1 MWLSDEDRVK
11 KILEGLA
18 SEPGKRRIKFIQ
30 RIGKIAEEEDVN
42 LLKEAP
48 QVLLSCIT
56 DPDEEVWRETEIVLR
71 SILRRKKDLIVKH
84 LGVLVPHVK
93 LPGPERKKA
102 LAILMDVAIEDAKLV
117 DDFKPILLKEL
128 ETGDKD
134 ERDIMVAL
142 LEKVGIYAKDYVR
155 QVRATELILDE
166 ARGSGADVTEAENAL
181 AEAKALV
188 VTRGIND
195 FLMRA
200 KKAELMARYAK
211 KVTVRWRDQVQG
223 LTNVA
228 IAPSGRS
235 IAVSKA
241 SEVLMYSKDKEVKW
255 KFGVEGE
262 VSALKFTSDGRNL
275 LIGTSGNM
283 LYLLNIDGN
292 VVWKRRRGGAV
303 SALDISRKRDEIF
316 VCSDDS
322 NVSILSMD
330 GVETTRNWTEKPA
343 KMVSVTDDGNWL
355 VLTLGDH
362 NLFAYDKGLLLK
374 WRAMGG
380 VWADIAMSGD
390 GNYILGGTQGGDA
403 QCLSSVGIPLWK
415 RPLGDAIKKVVV
427 RSEVETFLIGTRREV
442 HSFDKAGKAL
452 WRYQPK
458 ELLVSLDATV
468 DGDVIAV
475 VTEGGLYC
483 IENRDVSRHFIKDL
497 ASSLKTMESF
507 GIDMSGVAER
517 IEKAKTCFSSNDY
530 KQGAAFVTEIR
541 EMIEDAKLSRGSEL
555 LVLAEKMLSESKA
568 RGVDTTEGTIILH
581 RAEDHINK
589 GDYDGAIVEAKRAL
603 EIAKLAETTKKRV
616 EIAEKEKRKG
626 EIRKVIDVAVS
637 LIDEAEDMG
646 IDTTEAE
653 EQLQAAITAS
663 DEGEFDQVLF
673 IVKELDEIL
682 QRQKKVIPG
691 QTEANCARVAV
702 VLEKDTPITEELSK
716 AISDMNRAVKYYE
729 STNSLNRAGDCY
741 VTLAKLENKANNPI
755 MSKSMYQRA
764 INTFFRIGELPKVAK
779 LIMDMMK
786 EIKGEEEAPIYDIE
800 DAFCIFKDGRLVT
813 HHTVR
818 LRPEM
823 DRELLGG
830 MLVAIQNFVEDSLM
844 ASTPGML
851 NELRYGNTKILIQR
865 GAYLTI
871 ALVITGAESKDL
883 WKSMQR
889 LIQDIE
895 GKYTKVLA
903 KWDGDQ
909 DKMWG
914 VRKMFETG
922 VSQM

>member
-1 MWLSDEDRVK
+1 LWLSDGDRVK
-11 KILEGLA
+11 KILEGIA

-30 RIGKIAEEEDVN
+30 RIGKIAEEEDIN

-56 DPDEEVWRETEIVLR
+56 ESDEEVWRETEIVLR
-71 SILRRKKDLIVKH
+71 SILRKKKALVEKH

-93 LPGPERKKA
+93 LPGPERKRA
-102 LAILMDVAIEDAKLV
+102 LAILMDVAIEDPKLI
-117 DDFKPILLKEL
+117 DEFKPILMKEL
-128 ETGDKD
+128 ENGEKD
-134 ERDIMVAL
+134 ERDIMVTL
-142 LEKVGIYAKDYVR
+142 LEKLGIYAKEYVR
-155 QVRATELILDE
+155 QVRATELVLDE

-181 AEAKALV
+181 LEAKALV

-211 KVTVRWRDQVQG
+211 KVSVRWRDQVQG
-223 LTNVA
+223 LSQVA
-228 IAPSGRS
+228 IAPMGRS
-235 IAVSKA
+235 IAVSKGP
-241 SEVLMYSKDKEVKW
+241 EVLMYSKDKEVKW

-262 VSALKFTSDGRNL
+262 VSALKFTSNGRNL

-292 VVWKRRRGGAV
+292 VIWKRRRGGAV
-303 SALDISRKRDEIF
+303 SALDISRNRDEIF

-322 NVSILSMD
+322 NVSILSME
-330 GVETTRNWTEKPA
+330 GIETTRNWTEKPA
-343 KMVSVTDDGNWL
+343 RLLSVTDDGGWL
-355 VLTLGDH
+355 ILTLGDH

-380 VWADIAMSGD
+380 VWADISMSGD

-415 RPLGDAIKKVVV
+415 RPLGDAVKKVVV
-427 RSEVETFLIGTRREV
+427 RAEVETFLIGTRREV
-442 HSFDKAGKAL
+442 HSFDKGGKAL

-458 ELLVSLDATV
+458 ELLVSLDATN
-468 DGDVIAV
+468 DGSFIAV
-475 VTEGGLYC
+475 VTEGGIYC
-483 IENRDVSRHFIKDL
+483 IENRDVSRHFLHDL

-507 GIDMSGVAER
+507 GIDMSGVGGR
-517 IEKAKTCFSSNDY
+517 IEKARTCFSNNDY

-555 LVLAEKMLSESKA
+555 LVLSEKMLSESKA
-568 RGVDTTEGTIILH
+568 RGVDTSEGEAILH
-581 RAEDHINK
+581 RAEEHINR

-616 EIAEKEKRKG
+616 EKAEQEKRKG

-646 IDTTEAE
+646 IETTEAE

-663 DEGEFDQVLF
+663 DEGEFDQALY
-673 IVKELDEIL
+673 IVKELDEII

-691 QTEANCARVAV
+691 QTEANYARVVV
-702 VLEKDTPITEELSK
+702 VLEKEDPATEELSK
-716 AISDMNRAVKYYE
+716 AISDMNRAAKYYE
-729 STNSLNRAGDCY
+729 SNNSLNRAGDCY
-741 VTLAKLENKANNPI
+741 VLLARLEHKANNPI

-786 EIKGEEEAPIYDIE
+786 EIKGEEEVPIYEIE
-800 DAFCIFKDGRLVT
+800 DAFLIFKDGRLVT

-865 GAYLTI
+865 GAYLTM
-871 ALVITGAESKDL
+871 ALVLTGQESKNL
-883 WKSMQR
+883 WRSMER

-895 GKYTKVLA
+895 TKYTKVLS

-914 VRKMFETG
+914 VRKVFETG
-922 VSQM
+922 ISQF